1 MPVRVGYTSTV
12 YLRVCLPPG
21 EHLVRLSDQVTLQSI
36 LGWAAMTAVGSATV
50 VFCSATCAA
59 APCACPPNRRQM
71 VPFTNG
77 YACGTC
83 FELSILVHAHIF
95 MADRGAP
102 GKRQRQKL
110 QGRKMT
116 VQSCATP
123 SGLGPPKRAAAA
135 WRSCLQACEQ
145 AKSRQPA
152 KATQKS
158 TMTKPVTDQAAKMA
172 KLAAKMT
179 ATMA

>member
-21 EHLVRLSDQVTLQSI
+21 EHLVQLSDQVTLQSI

-59 APCACPPNRRQM
+59 APCACTPNRRQM
-71 VPFTNG
+71 AFFTHG
-77 YACGTC
+77 PARGACVV
-83 FELSILVHAHIF
+83 LSILAHIV

-102 GKRQRQKL
+102 GERQRRKP
-110 QGRKMT
+110 QGLKMT

-123 SGLGPPKRAAAA
+123 SGLGPPTRAVAA
-135 WRSCLQACEQ
+135 WRSCLRAYVQA
-145 AKSRQPA
+145 R
-152 KATQKS
+152 
-158 TMTKPVTDQAAKMA
+158 QAAKTKVA
-172 KLAAKMT
+172 EKVARGLHPWL
-179 ATMA
+179 